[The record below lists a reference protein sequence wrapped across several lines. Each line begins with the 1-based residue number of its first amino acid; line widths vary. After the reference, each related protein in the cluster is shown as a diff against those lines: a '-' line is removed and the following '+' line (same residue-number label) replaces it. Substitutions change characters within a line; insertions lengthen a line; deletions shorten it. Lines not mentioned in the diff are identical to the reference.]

1 MKNQLK
7 EFLIF
12 IPTEFGIGL
21 IRKNAKSFEDAFLKL
36 GKKDRMKDGYIE
48 DENGDSITFSSILRI
63 EETI

>member
-1 MKNQLK
+1 MKSQLK

-36 GKKDRMKDGYIE
+36 GKKDRIKDGFIE
-48 DENGDSITFSSILRI
+48 DEDGNSVTFSYILGI
-63 EETI
+63 EETN